1 MDEKKKRIKRCRYS
15 LPHCKG
21 GSIEYHCVA
30 GGWKDDEVRVCTE
43 EECEQCIRFNSRY
56 IEYPIFVNKIENRPI
71 KSHSMGHHIGSLVA
85 VRPCGEEYGDKTY
98 LGIYLGE
105 LPIQIL
111 TSYDPHSGVLTNS
124 TMDNPG
130 IYVPELKKIVYG
142 CGSWWHEVESEEDL
156 KDISEEDIESTWYMK
171 VYRWMHSES

>member
-1 MDEKKKRIKRCRYS
+1 M
-15 LPHCKG
+15 
-21 GSIEYHCVA
+21 
-30 GGWKDDEVRVCTE
+30 
-43 EECEQCIRFNSRY
+43 
-56 IEYPIFVNKIENRPI
+56 NKIENRPI
-71 KSHSMGHHIGSLVA
+71 KAHSMGHHIGSLVA

-111 TSYDPHSGVLTNS
+111 TSYDPHIGVLTNS

-142 CGSWWHEVESEEDL
+142 CGSWWNEIESEEDL
-156 KDISEEDIESTWYMK
+156 KNITDEDIENTWYVK
-171 VYRWMHSES
+171 AYREMHSES

>member
-1 MDEKKKRIKRCRYS
+1 MEEKKKRITRCRYS
-15 LPHCKG
+15 LPHCIG
-21 GSIEYHCVA
+21 GSIEYHCA
-30 GGWKDDEVRVCTE
+30 ADGWEDDKVRVCTE

-71 KSHSMGHHIGSLVA
+71 KAHSMGHHIGSLVA

-111 TSYDPHSGVLTNS
+111 TSYDPHIGVLKKEL
-124 TMDNPG
+124 NPWVCNVITPGYLG
-130 IYVPELKKIVYG
+130 IWRKIM
-142 CGSWWHEVESEEDL
+142 ES
-156 KDISEEDIESTWYMK
+156 SCQESPNGT
-171 VYRWMHSES
+171 YRKE

>member
-1 MDEKKKRIKRCRYS
+1 MMEEKKKRITRCRYS

-56 IEYPIFVNKIENRPI
+56 IEYPIFVNKIENRAI
-71 KSHSMGHHIGSLVA
+71 KAHSMGHQIGSLVA
-85 VRPCGEEYGDKTY
+85 VRPCGEE
-98 LGIYLGE
+98 
-105 LPIQIL
+105 
-111 TSYDPHSGVLTNS
+111 
-124 TMDNPG
+124 
-130 IYVPELKKIVYG
+130 
-142 CGSWWHEVESEEDL
+142 EDL
-156 KDISEEDIESTWYMK
+156 KNITDEDIENTWYMK